1 MQRLAGERRRSNTF
15 QSEPFGTPAVKFSMP
30 LTETVLQRYVDAAPF
45 VPSGTDEL
53 TQRCEKILTLQ
64 AMGLATRL
72 RHIGCKT
79 AVVGLSGGLDST
91 LALIVMVHAFRIC
104 GLDPAGMLAVTMPCF
119 GTTDRTYQ
127 NACWRKPMGQ
137 PCGKCRF
144 RTASGSTSL
153 ILDTTNPSTMSHMK
167 IRRHGNGHRY

>member
-1 MQRLAGERRRSNTF
+1 
-15 QSEPFGTPAVKFSMP
+15 
-30 LTETVLQRYVDAAPF
+30 
-45 VPSGTDEL
+45 
-53 TQRCEKILTLQ
+53 
-64 AMGLATRL
+64 
-72 RHIGCKT
+72 
-79 AVVGLSGGLDST
+79 
-91 LALIVMVHAFRIC
+91 MVHAFRIC

-127 NACWRKPMGQ
+127 NACRLAEAYGATLREV
-137 PCGKCRF
+137 RF

>member
-1 MQRLAGERRRSNTF
+1 
-15 QSEPFGTPAVKFSMP
+15 MP

-127 NACWRKPMGQ
+127 NACR
-137 PCGKCRF
+137 KCRF